1 MQWLILGFLIAR
13 RESAEHPP
21 ALSATAGGGGAGA
34 GACRGPGI
42 ARAVLAR
49 GTDYGELQGVT
60 RAAARRAGNGLGLAK
75 KQLLKRIFAFFA
87 NVFIDRHKELPASKT
102 FSIKY
107 FRQQTISG
115 NKNFG

>member
-87 NVFIDRHKELPASKT
+87 NVFIDRHK
-102 FSIKY
+102 
-107 FRQQTISG
+107 
-115 NKNFG
+115 